1 MAWKGSRI
9 VEGQLASVG
18 EDFRAVTAEEIA
30 HYQQHGWV
38 KLEKFVPP
46 GRVAD
51 LLAMAKDKMGEDG
64 DRNAP
69 PEAFSY
75 FNPLTLRGLAD
86 PVLRPIIDH
95 VGRNA
100 RTLMARKADV
110 GIRYFTDYFAVKL
123 PAKKKLANQGGAG
136 SSDWHQDYA
145 ASASDRSGGMVFWM
159 ALTDFTP
166 EKGTMAFLNGSHRF
180 GVMGHYATY
189 GDGNLLDSYPELLDH
204 CTSTGNLSYGAGDV
218 TVHSNLT
225 VHSAGANLTDDP
237 RWTYIVIVNP
247 ADACWTGGP
256 ADAFQTDGLTL
267 HKELTDDRFPVVG

>member
-1 MAWKGSRI
+1 MGATVEEAESR
-9 VEGQLASVG
+9 
-18 EDFRAVTAEEIA
+18 FRNVTAAEIA
-30 HYQQHGWV
+30 HYREFGWV
-38 KLEKFVPP
+38 KLDKFVPP
-46 GRVAD
+46 GRVAA

-75 FNPLTLRGLAD
+75 FNPLTMRGLDD
-86 PVLRPIIDH
+86 PTLGPIIEH

-100 RTLMARKADV
+100 RALMARRAPV

-123 PAKKKLANQGGAG
+123 PTSKKKANRGGAG

-145 ASASDRSGGMVFWM
+145 ASASDRSGGMVFWT
-159 ALTDFTP
+159 ALADLPP

-180 GVMGHYATY
+180 GAMGHYATY
-189 GDGNLLDSYPELLDH
+189 GHGNLLDSYPELLDE
-204 CTSTGNLSYGAGDV
+204 CKSSGNLAYSAGDV
-218 TVHSNLT
+218 TVHSNMT
-225 VHSAGANLTDDP
+225 VHSAGANRTDSP

-256 ADAFQTDGLTL
+256 ADAFDTTGLRL
-267 HKELTDDRFPVVG
+267 HEIMDEGRFPIIG